1 MPKDPGKVRR
11 VLHLMS
17 GYGGGISSFIKNK
30 AEEMPHYGIAF
41 DVTTYDECPT
51 DFCEAIEAT
60 GGKLYPLRNPKK
72 EGFKAFEESLNQALD
87 HNDYDAFYCHIN
99 GYRALPYYYLCRR
112 HSQAPFYIHA
122 HNSNDNQGAS
132 LMNRAQVLLSQRLN
146 RYLSACPLGC
156 GKRAIW
162 AIFGSAIDLGEM
174 MIIPNSIHTD
184 LYLRPNAWIEDQ
196 KKQLRKA
203 HAYGEDTLLIGHIGR
218 LTAVKNHEQS
228 LAIAQAIKD
237 QGLDAKL
244 LIIGAGE
251 RDQELKAAVRAQAL
265 EDVVDFTGRINP
277 ISAFYPLLDAVVLPS
292 YSEGLP
298 TVVVE
303 AQALGIPVVM
313 SNRVTDEVD
322 LDLGLVEALSLEAG
336 PAEWLHALCRLAAK
350 DRPDLS
356 QREQAIQAKAFS
368 NEASAQLFVEFLEGE
383 RQHFNFEGGQSSGHL

>member
-1 MPKDPGKVRR
+1 MPKDSGKVRR

-30 AEEMPHYGIAF
+30 AEEMPRYGIAF
-41 DVTTYDECPT
+41 DVTTYDECPA
-51 DFCEAIEAT
+51 DFQAAIEAT

-112 HSQAPFYIHA
+112 RSQAPFYIHA
-122 HNSNDNQGAS
+122 HNSLDNQVPS
-132 LMNRAQVLLSQRLN
+132 LKNRAQQSLSQGLN
-146 RYLSACPLGC
+146 RRLSACPLGC

-162 AIFGSAIDLGEM
+162 GIFGPAIDLDEM

-184 LYLRPNAWIEDQ
+184 RYLRSNAWIDQ
-196 KKQLRKA
+196 QKAQLRKEY
-203 HAYGEDTLLIGHIGR
+203 AYPADTLLIGHIGR
-218 LTAVKNHEQS
+218 LTAVKNHEKS

-237 QGLDAKL
+237 QGCNAKL

-251 RDQELKAAVRAQAL
+251 RDQELKEAVRKQGL
-265 EDVVDFTGRINP
+265 EEVVDFTGRINP
-277 ISAFYPLLDAVVLPS
+277 ISEFYPLLDAVLLPS

-303 AQALGIPVVM
+303 AQALGIPVLM
-313 SNRVTDEVD
+313 SDRVTDEVD
-322 LDLGLVEALSLEAG
+322 LGLDLVSALPLSAG
-336 PAEWLHALCRLAAK
+336 AEDWLGEICQLAAQ
-350 DRPDLS
+350 DRPNLCE
-356 QREQAIQAKAFS
+356 REQVVEAKAFS
-368 NEASAQLFVEFLEGE
+368 NEASAQLFVDFLAGR